1 MKYSIINIIY
11 NLPLSNYL
19 GGFIKKKLLKNNRI
33 TFIPT
38 NKKSL
43 PKKNHPILNS
53 IDYQE
58 EIIRSYN
65 KNNELSF
72 NTFLDLK
79 NLLKK
84 KFNTSEKFNF
94 LDVGGDKLDFY
105 LDISKEFKNINYFII
120 NLPEVNQII
129 NSIKNKYGYD
139 NLQILNSLDEIK
151 NHNYDFVYF
160 GSTLQYID
168 SYENFIEEIL
178 PITKKY
184 IFFSATWFFSDDN
197 PLKKIVVKQLNFLPK
212 QFYLYFFKLQF
223 IQKIFENQG
232 FKTELNEKNTSH
244 TCSFKNFEKL
254 NLKDIKY
261 TNILF
266 TKKI

>member
-11 NLPLSNYL
+11 NLPFSNYL
-19 GGFIKKKLLKNNRI
+19 SGFIKKKLLKNNKI

-38 NKKSL
+38 NKKYL
-43 PKKNHPILNS
+43 PKNNHPILNS

-58 EIIRSYN
+58 EIIRLYN
-65 KNNELSF
+65 DSNKLSF

-79 NLLKK
+79 YLLKK
-84 KFNTSEKFNF
+84 KFDSNEKFDF
-94 LDVGGDKLDFY
+94 LDIGGDKLDFY
-105 LDISKEFKNINYFII
+105 LDISKEFKNINYFLI

-129 NSIKNKYGYD
+129 KSIKNKYNYD
-139 NLQILNSLDEIK
+139 NLKILDSLDEIK

-168 SYENFIEEIL
+168 SYENFIKEIL

-212 QFYLYFFKLQF
+212 QFYLYFFNIKF
-223 IQKIFENQG
+223 IKKMIEDQG
-232 FKTELNEKNTSH
+232 FITELNEKNTSYN
-244 TCSFKNFEKL
+244 CSFKNFEKL
-254 NLKDIKY
+254 NLKNIKY

-266 TKKI
+266 AKKF